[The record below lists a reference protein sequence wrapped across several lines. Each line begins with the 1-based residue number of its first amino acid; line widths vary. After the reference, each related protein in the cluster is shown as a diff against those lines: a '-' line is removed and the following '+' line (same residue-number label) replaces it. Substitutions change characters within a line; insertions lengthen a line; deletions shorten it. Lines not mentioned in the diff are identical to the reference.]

1 MQNLRSDIYLKI
13 MIVDDEMIVR
23 EDIKTILDWNQH
35 YYQIVAEAGNGKQAC
50 KLFQQEPVDIVIAD
64 IEMPVMNGLD
74 MASQILK
81 LDPHVK
87 FVFLTAYSDF
97 GFLRT
102 AMKMGIHSYILKHE
116 VEEKILLQELDKLR
130 NEINRPSEVIGDQYK
145 EEDKRPED
153 RLEMLKNYI
162 DRNLEKDISLEML
175 ADLFQLSE
183 SYMSRLFK
191 LQMGL
196 TFKAY
201 LKQVRMEKAK
211 KLLLSGNNKISD
223 IARKTGYSSVQ
234 YFYLVFKQYYG
245 FTPSELLKKK
255 E

>member
-1 MQNLRSDIYLKI
+1 MKNLGSDVYLKI

-23 EDIKTILDWNQH
+23 EDIKTILDWKQYH
-35 YYQIVAEAGNGKQAC
+35 YQIVSEAGNGKQAC
-50 KLFQQEPVDIVIAD
+50 KLFQQAPVDIVIAD
-64 IEMPVMNGLD
+64 IEMPIMNGLD

-87 FVFLTAYSDF
+87 FIFLTAYSDF
-97 GFLRT
+97 DFLRT

-116 VEEKILLQELDKLR
+116 VEEKILLQELDKLK
-130 NEINRPSEVIGDQYK
+130 NEINRPLEVMEDK
-145 EEDKRPED
+145 EESKRPED

-211 KLLLSGNNKISD
+211 ELLVSGNNKISD

-245 FTPSELLKKK
+245 FTPSELLKK